1 MYLID
6 VRRRNKEILDLAREA
21 RDKYKIS
28 ISEFYRLAVINA
40 FAIEVAPA
48 TRKTKQ
54 YSTDMSKLIYINDAI
69 MDVFDDDFDQRD
81 FRNLCALVGV
91 AGSAIRKNMPS
102 FGTEEVDIRRLRVA
116 PDLIRGLIYARE
128 R

>member
-40 FAIEVAPA
+40 IAIEVSPAP
-48 TRKTKQ
+48 RKTKQ
-54 YSTDMSKLIYINDAI
+54 YSTDMSKLIYINDEI
-69 MDVFDDDFDQRD
+69 MEVFDEDFDQRD
-81 FRNLCALVGV
+81 FRSLCALVGV
-91 AGSAIRKNMPS
+91 AGSKIRTNMPDFS
-102 FGTEEVDIRRLRVA
+102 PEDIDIRRLRVA
-116 PDLIRGLIYARE
+116 PDFLRGLIYARE